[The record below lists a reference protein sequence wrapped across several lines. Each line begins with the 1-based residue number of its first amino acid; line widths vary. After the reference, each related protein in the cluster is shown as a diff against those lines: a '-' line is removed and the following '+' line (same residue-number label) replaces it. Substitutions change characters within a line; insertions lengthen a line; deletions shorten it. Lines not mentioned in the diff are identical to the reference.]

1 MGKINKLAIVYDS
14 DDDILEVVIGESS
27 KEAIS
32 VEAEE
37 EDEVFLR
44 LDPDTRELVGMTI
57 LGFRRY
63 LLDNQGRGRVSHE
76 FKVENVV
83 R

>member
-1 MGKINKLAIVYDS
+1 MAKMNKLSIIYDS
-14 DDDILEVVIGESS
+14 DDDILEVILGESS

-32 VEAEE
+32 VETEE

-44 LDPDTRELVGMTI
+44 LDPDTKELVGMTI

-63 LLDNQGRGRVSHE
+63 LLENQQKGKVSYE
-76 FKVENVV
+76 FTVS

>member
-32 VEAEE
+32 VEAQE

-63 LLDNQGRGRVSHE
+63 LLDSHGRVSHE
-76 FKVENVV
+76 FRVENVV

>member
-1 MGKINKLAIVYDS
+1 MYDS
-14 DDDILEVVIGESS
+14 DDDILEVILGESS

-32 VEAEE
+32 VETEE

-44 LDPDTRELVGMTI
+44 LDPDTKEIVGMTI

-63 LLDNQGRGRVSHE
+63 LLENQRKGKVSYE
-76 FKVENVV
+76 FTVNG
-83 R
+83 

>member
-1 MGKINKLAIVYDS
+1 MTKMNKLSIMYDS
-14 DDDILEVVIGESS
+14 DDDILEVILGESS

-32 VEAEE
+32 VETEE

-44 LDPDTRELVGMTI
+44 LDPDTKEIVGMTI

-63 LLDNQGRGRVSHE
+63 LLENQRKGKVSYE
-76 FKVENVV
+76 FTVNG
-83 R
+83 